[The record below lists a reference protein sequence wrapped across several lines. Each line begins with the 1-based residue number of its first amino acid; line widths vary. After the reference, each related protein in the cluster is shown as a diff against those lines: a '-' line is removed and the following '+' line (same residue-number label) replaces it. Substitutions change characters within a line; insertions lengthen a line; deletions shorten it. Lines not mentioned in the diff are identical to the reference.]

1 MGTYAIGV
9 FLYLK
14 NEENPRENANL
25 KWQMCL
31 HSEDYQKAQF
41 AATCRA
47 LATYKP
53 VAEQLRDRLPAV
65 LVKAKEKDYLS

>member
-1 MGTYAIGV
+1 MQHTDIASGENPQMVGFSVAVSKWRLEKMGTYAIGV

-31 HSEDYQKAQF
+31 HSEDY
-41 AATCRA
+41 
-47 LATYKP
+47 
-53 VAEQLRDRLPAV
+53 
-65 LVKAKEKDYLS
+65 